1 MQQLDVLKTDRR
13 GGVLVLTAF
22 LMIALMS
29 MIAFAVDL
37 GYLEV
42 TKVELQRTA
51 DSAAIAGAWE
61 LAPTAA
67 STNGD
72 MSGQISSAR
81 TKAVQFAALNPVQ
94 TLAPVVDS
102 NTSNSTSGD
111 VVVGYLANPSNPA
124 ASINTQYPN
133 RSNTVQVQVRKT
145 LASANGAVPYFF
157 ARALGLTSQDMQAT
171 ATAALINN
179 VGGFQT
185 PTNGGNIQILPFA
198 LDKQTWDDMLSWR
211 GRR

>member
-1 MQQLDVLKTDRR
+1 MTQQLDVLKTDRR

-42 TKVELQRTA
+42 TKVELQRAA

-72 MSGQISSAR
+72 MSGQR
-81 TKAVQFAALNPVQ
+81 
-94 TLAPVVDS
+94 
-102 NTSNSTSGD
+102 
-111 VVVGYLANPSNPA
+111 
-124 ASINTQYPN
+124 
-133 RSNTVQVQVRKT
+133 
-145 LASANGAVPYFF
+145 
-157 ARALGLTSQDMQAT
+157 
-171 ATAALINN
+171 
-179 VGGFQT
+179 
-185 PTNGGNIQILPFA
+185 
-198 LDKQTWDDMLSWR
+198 
-211 GRR
+211 